1 VVAEVHALP
10 DPIAARVDAGPPPF
24 AFSCTDRGLD
34 AAWVNL
40 AGELDIAT
48 TPQLVRTLREA
59 QLRAHLV
66 VLDLRKL
73 MFMDCTG
80 VHAIVNASI
89 RARRVGRRL
98 ILMRGPPNVDRLFAL
113 TGTSDQ
119 VEVGDVG
126 LVEPHALTLQRS
138 MVSLSLLRSGGKAGR
153 RMTAH

>member
-1 VVAEVHALP
+1 MAEVLVLP
-10 DPIAARVDAGPPPF
+10 DPIARRMDARPP
-24 AFSCTDRGLD
+24 ASGFSCTDRGLD
-34 AAWVNL
+34 ASWVHL

-73 MFMDCTG
+73 AFMDCTG

-98 ILMRGPPNVDRLFAL
+98 ILMRGPPNVDRLFRL

-119 VEVGDVG
+119 VEIGDVG
-126 LVEPHALTLQRS
+126 LVEPHVQTLQRS
-138 MVSLSLLRSGGKAGR
+138 MVSMSLLRSGEKAGR
-153 RMTAH
+153 RVTAG

>member
-1 VVAEVHALP
+1 MAEVLVFP
-10 DPIAARVDAGPPPF
+10 EPIARRADPRPPAF
-24 AFSCTDRGLD
+24 GFSCTDRGLD

-40 AGELDIAT
+40 TGELDIAT
-48 TPQLVRTLREA
+48 TPQLVRTLRKA

-73 MFMDCTG
+73 TFMDCTG

-98 ILMRGPPNVDRLFAL
+98 VLMRGPPNVDRLFRL

-119 VEVGDVG
+119 VEIGDVG
-126 LVEPHALTLQRS
+126 LVEPHVQTLQRS
-138 MVSLSLLRSGGKAGR
+138 MVSLSLLRTGEKADR
-153 RMTAH
+153 RETPH